1 MSLFTNSNVTCPNC
15 QTVVNMPA
23 VGSVNADRRPD
34 FRDAILNDTFQITT
48 CPNCHEDFRL
58 APLFNYLDVGHG
70 QWLAGLPAPRALDW
84 PAVED
89 EIGGVFDA
97 SFGANVPAAAR
108 EVAELLTVR
117 VCFGWPAIRE
127 KIYLNGAGLDDV
139 TVEMMKLDLMRRL
152 KSAPFVQGT
161 ELRVVQADEK
171 GFRMVWIDS
180 ESQEVTQSFTAQ
192 RALYDAITAKPE
204 AWTALRVKLTDG
216 PFVDMQKLFLGQGR
230 PAAAAAQ

>member
-15 QTVVNMPA
+15 EAVVNMPA

-34 FRDAILNDTFQITT
+34 FRDAILDDSFQVTT
-48 CPNCHEDFRL
+48 CPNCHEAFRL

-70 QWLAGLPAPRALDW
+70 QWLAGLPASRVVDW
-84 PAVED
+84 PEVED
-89 EIGGVFDA
+89 DIDSVFQA

-108 EVAELLTVR
+108 DVADLLTVR

-127 KIYLNGAGLDDV
+127 KIYLKGVGLDDV
-139 TVEMMKLDLMRRL
+139 TVEMMKMDLMRRL
-152 KSAPFVQGT
+152 KDAPFVQGT
-161 ELRVVQADEK
+161 ELRVGAVDDQA
-171 GFRMVWIDS
+171 FQMVWIDAETEDVRQRFS
-180 ESQEVTQSFTAQ
+180 AQ

-204 AWTALRVKLTDG
+204 AWAALRDKLSDG

-230 PAAAAAQ
+230 VAAE